1 MKKYNPD
8 LSQETFEKIERYLF
22 QSMHGEELK
31 SFEKEMEQS
40 KPLQEEVKLQ
50 SQLIAMLEL
59 QAFSA
64 EKEGQKD
71 RTKKYYLQILGM
83 AAVAVLGIALVI
95 WIFSRQTNSADSL
108 YEAYFYPDPGL
119 PVTMDAGDSPEFEEG
134 MVSYKEEKYA
144 RAIQLW
150 KSLEVGQVSSD
161 TITYYLA
168 MAELNQGNL
177 EGAAPLLDQILS
189 DPQSEF
195 HQKAAWY
202 RALIWIKNKEL
213 EQARKLLQDYRDDSR
228 IDELCQKLDSL
239 IKSGQP

>member
-59 QAFSA
+59 QAFSE
-64 EKEGQKD
+64 EKKGQKHRIGID
-71 RTKKYYLQILGM
+71 FSRIIGI
-83 AAVAVLGIALVI
+83 AAVGVLGIAVVI

-108 YEAYFYPDPGL
+108 FEAYFYPDPGL
-119 PVTMDAGDSPEFEEG
+119 PVTMDAGDTPEFEEG
-134 MVSYKEEKYA
+134 MVSYKEENYA

-150 KSLEVGQVSSD
+150 QSLEVGQVSSD

-168 MAELNQGNL
+168 MAQLNQGNL
-177 EGAAPLLDQILS
+177 EGAATLLEQILS
-189 DPQSEF
+189 DPESEF

-202 RALIWIKNKEL
+202 LALIWIKNKEL
-213 EQARKLLQDYRDDSR
+213 EQARKLLQDYREDSR

-239 IKSGQP
+239 IKTGQP